1 MTPSSEMNF
10 LDQSLRNAYP
20 AFRFKLEVAG
30 TYSGLFSECTLP
42 NIEWEVEE
50 VKEGGLNTYTHQLPG
65 QRKSSGRLVLK
76 TGVMIGPLSILT
88 KWYLDA
94 MKSTNASAFS
104 RKEVTVTLME
114 SHGLA
119 LITWKLEDAFPV
131 KWTAPQLKADSNAI
145 AINTLELA
153 FGHITITSL

>member
-1 MTPSSEMNF
+1 MATLTKTDF

-20 AFRFKLEVAG
+20 AFRFKLEVAD

-42 NIEWEVEE
+42 NIEWDVEE

-65 QRKSSGRLVLK
+65 QRKSTGRVVLK
-76 TGVMIGPLSILT
+76 TGILIGPLHALAE
-88 KWYLDA
+88 WYLDS
-94 MKSTNASAFS
+94 MSYTFKSAFS
-104 RKEVTVTLME
+104 RKTVTVILMDF
-114 SHGLA
+114 HGDA

-153 FGHITITSL
+153 CGHISIECK